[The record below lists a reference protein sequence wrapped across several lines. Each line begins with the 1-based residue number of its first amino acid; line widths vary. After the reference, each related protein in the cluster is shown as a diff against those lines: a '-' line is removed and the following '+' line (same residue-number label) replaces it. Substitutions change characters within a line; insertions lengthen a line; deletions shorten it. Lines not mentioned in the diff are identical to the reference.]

1 MTDLSSDKEER
12 EPELEVMADMA
23 GELIQAKMD
32 IAKRDTQMTHVLR
45 IGTFHMELIPD
56 KEIDVREMFNEILD
70 KLMEKYGDTLLE
82 VTFPH
87 PPAPDGRHYG

>member
-1 MTDLSSDKEER
+1 MIDSSSNEEVQ
-12 EPELEVMADMA
+12 EIEVIADMA

-45 IGTFHMELIPD
+45 IGTFHMELIPTD
-56 KEIDVREMFNEILD
+56 EVDVREMFNEILD
-70 KLMEKYGDTLLE
+70 KLMEKYGDKLLDA
-82 VTFPH
+82 TGAH